1 VGGGETDLGV
11 LISLLLFLSSSFLSS
26 SFLSSSFLS
35 SFVFNFLPFSFYDS
49 VVRGHARASGAHA
62 DIDIGKGYR
71 ALSGGSTHHA

>member
-1 VGGGETDLGV
+1 MGGGEADLGV
-11 LISLLLFLSSSFLSS
+11 LISLLLFFL
-26 SFLSSSFLS
+26 LLFLS